1 MNGPHF
7 CAEGRDQRDPGL
19 RLLVVDAYTDAADSM
34 AVLLQLWG
42 FDVRV
47 AYTGLAGLETAR
59 RFAPDVV
66 LAELKLPGLDGC
78 QLAQSLRGELHEVTL
93 IALTGLG
100 APAHR
105 RQSRECGFA
114 HHLVKPADPDE
125 IHELVTLAVQRKRMT
140 VAGPA
145 DTPGS

>member
-1 MNGPHF
+1 MNRPHF
-7 CAEGRDQRDPGL
+7 CAEGRDQRDPRL
-19 RLLVVDAYTDAADSM
+19 RLLVVDANTDAADSM
-34 AVLLQLWG
+34 ALLLRLWG

-47 AYTGLAGLETAR
+47 AYTGPEGLETAR
-59 RFAPDVV
+59 RFTPDVV
-66 LAELKLPGLDGC
+66 LAELWLPGLDGC
-78 QLAQSLRGELHEVTL
+78 QLAQSLRGELREVTL

-125 IHELVTLAVQRKRMT
+125 IHDLVTLAIHRKRKT

-145 DTPGS
+145 DPPRW